1 VRIGKKSVMKN
12 LARRTVWHQ
21 GMEEAGGVIVQS
33 NDTQNSYS
41 VRRKSQ
47 ANLRLIHA
55 ESREGEES

>member
-1 VRIGKKSVMKN
+1 
-12 LARRTVWHQ
+12 
-21 GMEEAGGVIVQS
+21 MEEAGGVIVQS